1 MRQVVIVSPAL
12 AEANNGNWQTV
23 RRWQRFLAPVCPV
36 RIVKHWP
43 DAAADGDRIMLAL
56 HARRS
61 AQSIAAWSER
71 KGSAGLGV
79 VLTGT
84 DLYRD
89 IQSNPEA
96 QRSLSLANI
105 LVVLQALGPLALH
118 KDMRG
123 RTRVI
128 HQSTT
133 SRQTLRKSRRWLR
146 AVMVGHLREE
156 KSPTTLFATARLL
169 AERADIRID
178 HIGDA
183 LDPALGDQARA
194 TMQVCPNYR
203 WLGALPHEDTRRRIQ
218 RAHLLLHPSHIEG
231 GAHVIMEAVAS
242 GTPVLASAI
251 AGNLGM
257 LGEAY
262 LGYFEWDDARALADL
277 LLACR
282 DSQGHATGLL
292 ARLAEQCD
300 ARAELF
306 RPEVECRAVRQLV
319 ADLGSSQ
326 VHPLQ
331 SRP

>member
-1 MRQVVIVSPAL
+1 MVQVVIVTPAL
-12 AEANNGNWQTV
+12 AEANNGNWQTA

-36 RIVKHWP
+36 RIVKQWP
-43 DAAADGDRIMLAL
+43 DAAADRDGVMLAL

-61 AQSIAAWSER
+61 AQAIAAWNKR
-71 KGSAGLGV
+71 NGSAGLGL

-89 IQSNPEA
+89 IQNNPEA

-105 LVVLQALGPLALH
+105 LVVLQALGPPALPR
-118 KDMRG
+118 DLRG

-133 SRQTLRKSRRWLR
+133 SRQTLHKSRRWLR

-156 KSPTTLFATARLL
+156 KSPTTLFAAARLL
-169 AERADIRID
+169 ADREDILLD

-194 TMQVCPNYR
+194 TMQACPNYR
-203 WLGALPHEDTRRRIQ
+203 WFGGLPHKDTRRRIQ
-218 RAHLLLHPSHIEG
+218 RAHLLLHTSRIEG

-251 AGNLGM
+251 AGNIGM

-282 DSQGHATGLL
+282 AGQSQATGLL

-306 RPEVECRAVRQLV
+306 RPEAECRAVRQLV
-319 ADLGSSQ
+319 ADLGAG
-326 VHPLQ
+326 HD
-331 SRP
+331 